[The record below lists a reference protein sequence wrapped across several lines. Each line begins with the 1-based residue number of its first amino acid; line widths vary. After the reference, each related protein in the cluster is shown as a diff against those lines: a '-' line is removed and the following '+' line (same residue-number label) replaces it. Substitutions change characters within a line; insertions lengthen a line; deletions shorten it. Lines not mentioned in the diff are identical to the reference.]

1 MSSRHGLA
9 RLPAV
14 AMAAAVVLSV
24 AACAIE
30 LRRGEDQASTEPP
43 TSENTDPL
51 KAKLE
56 QCRTVTSE
64 QAATLDECRRIW
76 SENRSRFL
84 GGRNAQTTTPNS
96 GTGNGHGSMP
106 PLIKDQSRLPKGY
119 PPIAPLERE

>member
-1 MSSRHGLA
+1 MSSRFELGGL
-9 RLPAV
+9 PVV

-30 LRRGEDQASTEPP
+30 LRRGEDQASTESP

-56 QCRTVTSE
+56 QCRTVTSV
-64 QAATLDECRRIW
+64 QTATLDECRRVW

-84 GGRNAQTTTPNS
+84 SGRSVQNTTPNS
-96 GTGNGHGSMP
+96 GIGNGHGSAP
-106 PLIKDQSRLPKGY
+106 PLIKDQSRLPKGSRW
-119 PPIAPLERE
+119 IAPLESE

>member
-1 MSSRHGLA
+1 MSSRLGLG

-14 AMAAAVVLSV
+14 AMPAAVVLSV

-30 LRRGEDQASTEPP
+30 LRRGEDQALTESTASKSP
-43 TSENTDPL
+43 DPL

-64 QAATLDECRRIW
+64 QTATLDECRRIW

-84 GGRNAQTTTPNS
+84 GGRSAQTTTPNS
-96 GTGNGHGSMP
+96 GTGNGHGSTP

-119 PPIAPLERE
+119 PPIAPLESE